1 MFDVAAGECKLEEFL
16 LTRFDQADLKSKVKV
31 DPAGRVFE
39 QMVHHAPPPTG
50 PFASL
55 GGEPTAP
62 ARVVEV
68 PFVPA
73 PPPAPEPE
81 PGAEVEDA
89 LHDRPHPQAQQNG
102 PAQPAPDGQDSFA
115 ASVRNHPSSTASPDS
130 ATLSRDSA
138 GEGEAPPRP
147 TMAPPP
153 PGTTPEELLKLIQSF
168 HAAAE
173 RYNAEK
179 TWDGGADET
188 TS

>member
-1 MFDVAAGECKLEEFL
+1 MFDVAAGECKLVDFL
-16 LTRFDQADLKSKVKV
+16 LTRFDPADLKSKVKV
-31 DPAGRVFE
+31 DPSGRVFE

-73 PPPAPEPE
+73 PPPPPEPE
-81 PGAEVEDA
+81 PEPEEDMDSAPMRAADPPHAGGAS
-89 LHDRPHPQAQQNG
+89 
-102 PAQPAPDGQDSFA
+102 PDGRDSFA
-115 ASVRNHPSSTASPDS
+115 ASAPAGAAGASPDS
-130 ATLSRDSA
+130 ATLSSDP
-138 GEGEAPPRP
+138 EAAPRP

-173 RYNAEK
+173 RYTEK
-179 TWDGGADET
+179 TWGAGEDE
-188 TS
+188 SAP